1 MRGDSRYN
9 SKRVRG
15 DSKRNKQL
23 KTTTNMKTENTER
36 VQELI
41 QELKQLKQDIYDYDY
56 DRESLWNIENA
67 ITALENI

>member
-1 MRGDSRYN
+1 
-9 SKRVRG
+9 
-15 DSKRNKQL
+15 
-23 KTTTNMKTENTER
+23 MKAENTER